1 MPINSPTVPGVVK
14 VVSKY
19 DTPKTTRMTVN
30 WWRKK
35 SGKDGEDTFL
45 KSTATIL
52 AFGQVD
58 AEKGDKL
65 DVTDARLTIEESET
79 WMMGKKGDAST
90 NRPAIFP
97 TFLVDAANVKVVE
110 GPRSYKELRGGE
122 RQHSTKAAPAKD
134 AEVDYPATDK
144 DEDTPF

>member
-1 MPINSPTVPGVVK
+1 MPIQAVIPGVVK
-14 VVSKY
+14 VLSKY
-19 DTPKTTRMTVN
+19 DTPKTTRLTVN

-35 SGKDGEDTFL
+35 SGKDGEDIFL
-45 KSTATIL
+45 KSTATVL

-65 DVTDARLTIEESET
+65 DVTDARLTIEESDT

-97 TFLVDAANVKVVE
+97 TFLVDAKNVKVVE
-110 GPRSYKELRGGE
+110 GE